1 MNKILTKKQLSDH
14 AYSFVVEN
22 GQIARSSRPGNFV
35 TVRADI
41 HSERIPLVVVDS
53 DKQKGTLTLVVQEA
67 GLSSTKFC
75 QLAEGD
81 EILDVVGPLGTPYA
95 ISKVGTVVCV
105 GGGVGTVSVLPV
117 ARAMKEAGNR
127 VVSVVAAQTKD
138 RLVVVDEMRQASD
151 ELIVVTDDGSEGQK
165 GLPVDALGEILA
177 REQVDRIVA
186 VGPGAMMEAICQVGK
201 EKSIPVDVALNAI
214 IVDGTGICGSCRLTI
229 GGKTRFV
236 CIDGPFFDGTQ
247 VDWKEVETRGTIY
260 SKMENDALEQIGVH
274 LDKESRLE
282 QTDKE
287 QLTIKEPLGHGA
299 ENDSIEE
306 LTDRGA
312 AWRDELRKSMKN
324 KDRMA
329 LKRHA
334 MPMVDMH
341 TRTHDRIQEVAQGF
355 TLEMAM
361 DEARRCIDCA
371 KPTCREGCPIHM
383 NIPAFIKNIERGE
396 ILAADRVLKQ
406 YSSFSAICGRVCPQ
420 EKQCEGHCI
429 HVKMKDAPVAIG
441 PLERFVADYERQSVK
456 KVTWDV
462 APANG
467 IKVAIIG
474 SGPSGLAFAGEMA
487 KKGFEPHVFEALHF
501 LGGVLYYGIP
511 QYRLPDEI
519 VDHEL
524 DVLRSLG
531 VKFHTNCL
539 VGKTVTI
546 DELREQGFKGIYV
559 ATGAGKPKF
568 MNIPGE
574 NAIHILSAN
583 EFLFRVNVMDADQP
597 DSETPLYVGKKVI
610 VVGGGNTA
618 MDSCRTAKRLGA
630 DVTVVYRRTFDEM
643 PAGRDEIEQAQEEG
657 VNFMNLHNP
666 QRYIVGDDGKVKGAV
681 LDVMKLGEPDDS
693 GRRRPVKTGETITVE
708 CDEVLVAVGVDP
720 NPLVPQSIEGLKEG
734 WAHAIEVNEDGQSN
748 ISDIYAGG
756 DIARGA
762 ATVVLAMGDGR
773 RAANKMAEELLAK

>member
-1 MNKILTKKQLSDH
+1 MNQIITKRQLTDH
-14 AYSFVVEN
+14 AYSFVVGN
-22 GQIARSSRPGNFV
+22 PQIARSSRPGNFV

-41 HSERIPLVVVDS
+41 NSERIPLVVADS
-53 DKQKGTLTLVVQEA
+53 DKEKGTLTLVVQEA

-75 QLAEGD
+75 QLQEGD
-81 EILDVVGPLGTPYA
+81 NILDVVGPLGTPYP

-105 GGGVGTVSVLPV
+105 GGGVGTVGVLPV
-117 ARAMKEAGNR
+117 AKAMKEAGNR
-127 VVSVVAAQTKD
+127 VVSIVAAQTAG
-138 RLVVVDEMRQASD
+138 RLILEKEMREASD
-151 ELIVVTDDGSEGQK
+151 DLLVVTDDGSAGKQESA
-165 GLPVDALGEILA
+165 VDALCEVMD
-177 REQVDRIVA
+177 REEVKRVIIV
-186 VGPGAMMEAICQVGK
+186 GSGAMMQAACEVAKAKGVAI
-201 EKSIPVDVALNAI
+201 DVALNAI
-214 IVDGTGICGSCRLTI
+214 MVDGTGICGSCRLTI
-229 GGKTRFV
+229 GAKTRFV
-236 CIDGPFFDGTQ
+236 CIDGPFFHGED
-247 VDWKEVETRGTIY
+247 VDWKEVETRSNIY
-260 SKMENDALEQIGVH
+260 SKMENDALNQIGVH
-274 LDKESRLE
+274 LDKETKLD
-282 QTDKE
+282 QTDKQAPSIE
-287 QLTIKEPLGHGA
+287 KPLGNGA

-306 LTDRGA
+306 LTDRSA

-324 KDRMA
+324 KERMA
-329 LKRHA
+329 IPRNE

-341 TRTHDRIQEVAQGF
+341 TRTTDRIQEVAKGF

-361 DEARRCIDCA
+361 NEARRCIDCA

-396 ILAADRVLKQ
+396 ILAADKVLKQ

-429 HVKMKDAPVAIG
+429 HLKMKDKAVAIG
-441 PLERFVADYERQSVK
+441 PLERFVADYERQSAK

-467 IKVAIIG
+467 IKVAVVG

-487 KKGFEPHVFEALHF
+487 KKGFEAHVFEALHF

-524 DVLRSLG
+524 DVLRAMG

-539 VGKTVTI
+539 IGKTITV
-546 DELREQGFKGIYV
+546 EQLREQGFKGIYV

-583 EFLFRVNVMDADQP
+583 EFLFRVNVMDADLP
-597 DSETPLYVGKKVI
+597 KSETPLFVGKKII

-657 VNFMNLHNP
+657 IHFMNLHNP
-666 QRYIVGDDGKVKGAV
+666 QRYIVGEDGKVKGAV
-681 LDVMKLGEPDDS
+681 LDVMRLGEPDES
-693 GRRRPVKTGETITVE
+693 GRRRPENTGETITVD
-708 CDEVLVAVGVDP
+708 CDEVIVAVGVQP
-720 NPLVPQSIEGLKEG
+720 NPLVPDSIEGLKEG
-734 WAHAIEVNEDGQSN
+734 WAHAIEVDENGKSN
-748 ISDIYAGG
+748 IADIYAGG